1 MYKPLRPP
9 NSHHMKHLNP
19 AACILFLCIAAQW
32 YSSANAQ
39 IQPAL
44 YDSNPSIPPDAW
56 RRMDTHGQ
64 VDPRI
69 MRLQQQQAEEQKKSN
84 LIAAKKNDYAPLL
97 WQRVNQN
104 AEWRYANGYPRA
116 GIASAVADASH
127 YMALRDIEGESTG
140 RQWLQRRMSEIE
152 ATLRQQQNPNVLAIA
167 YDTVVV
173 GAALAGRGSQ
183 EKAPLGI
190 GQAAG
195 MSKAANSSASITVY
209 HYDVLRALTQ

>member
-1 MYKPLRPP
+1 
-9 NSHHMKHLNP
+9 MKRLNP
-19 AACILFLCIAAQW
+19 VTYILFFCITVQW
-32 YSSANAQ
+32 HSRANAQ

-56 RRMDTHGQ
+56 QRMDTHGQ

-69 MRLQQQQAEEQKKSN
+69 MRLQQQQAEEQEKSN
-84 LIAAKKNDYAPLL
+84 LIAAKKNEYAPLL

-104 AEWRYANGYPRA
+104 PEWRYANGYPRA

-127 YMALRDIEGESTG
+127 YMALRDIEGESTS

-152 ATLRQQQNPNVLAIA
+152 ATLRQQQNPNVLAIVH
-167 YDTVVV
+167 DTVVV

-195 MSKAANSSASITVY
+195 MNKAANSSASITVY
-209 HYDVLRALTQ
+209 HYDVLRVLTQ